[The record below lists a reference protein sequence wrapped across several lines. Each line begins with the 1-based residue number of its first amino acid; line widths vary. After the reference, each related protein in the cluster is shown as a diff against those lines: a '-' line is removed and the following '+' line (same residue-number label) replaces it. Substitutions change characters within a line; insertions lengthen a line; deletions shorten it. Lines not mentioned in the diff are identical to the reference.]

1 MLKRFLAT
9 VLMVAG
15 ASAYASVTTSV
26 DLVDP
31 TDTWVNV
38 SGVTLPV
45 TQPPAGVTCIDV
57 FIDTINA
64 NGSAWTAA
72 GLRGVVTAAGQA
84 AGVTIRYASGDPNTP
99 RAEELFDPGTNNR
112 FVTFLTKPQR
122 RDAAG
127 RYNNGGAGIAGGYN
141 PTAPVETATS
151 TEINAAWFA
160 SPPET
165 ASSPGVDGYIARVA
179 LNTAGISLELGAG
192 TDVPQGATVIFESVG
207 FDSGVAGTVSAAFD
221 QPTPS
226 GINWFVWYIP
236 EPASLALLGL
246 GALAFIRRR

>member
-15 ASAYASVTTSV
+15 ASAYASVTTTV
-26 DLVDP
+26 DLLDP
-31 TDTWVNV
+31 TDGGN
-38 SGVTLPV
+38 
-45 TQPPAGVTCIDV
+45 QPPAGVTCIDV
-57 FIDTINA
+57 FIDTINE
-64 NGSAWTAA
+64 NGSAWTA
-72 GLRGVVTAAGQA
+72 GGIRGVVTAAGQA
-84 AGVTIRYASGDPNTP
+84 AGVTIRYAPTDDGNTP
-99 RAEELFDPGTNNR
+99 RAEQLFNPTTANR
-112 FVTFLTKPQR
+112 FSTFLSKPR
-122 RDAAG
+122 GRDVAG

-151 TEINAAWFA
+151 TEINAAWYA
-160 SPPET
+160 APPET
-165 ASSPGVDGYIARVA
+165 ATSPGVDGYIARVA

-192 TDVPQGATVIFESVG
+192 TSVPQGATVIFESVG
-207 FDSGVAGTVSAAFD
+207 FDSGAAGTVSAAFD